1 MTVRTP
7 EERARDIELV
17 ADAVS
22 NAVKAALPSIVRR
35 EVEMQL
41 GARSS
46 GLDDSG
52 RAPMGKATQK
62 SKP

>member
-1 MTVRTP
+1 MTARTP
-7 EERARDIELV
+7 DERARDVELV
-17 ADAVS
+17 ADAIT

-46 GLDDSG
+46 GQDDSQ
-52 RAPMGKATQK
+52 RAPMGKIVQK